1 MAADLPA
8 VDIKA
13 GRRAVAAMA
22 AGLPAA
28 VDIKADPLVAAIV
41 EATPEAVRAVVP
53 PAVEALSLQAAIL
66 HRDIMA
72 ADSSRPGLKPAS
84 SHRSPSGGSQRGLL
98 LSLRIGKERK
108 NLCGKGVLYKWSVL
122 F

>member
-28 VDIKADPLVAAIV
+28 VDTKADPLVAAIV

-53 PAVEALSLQAAIL
+53 PALEALNLQVAIL
-66 HRDIMA
+66 HRDTMA
-72 ADSSRPGLKPAS
+72 VDFSRPGAKPAS
-84 SHRSPSGGSQRGLL
+84 SHRSPSGGSQGSLL
-98 LSLRIGKERK
+98 LSLRIGTERK
-108 NLCGKGVLYKWSVL
+108 NLCGKEVLYKWSVL